1 VAQAALIGSEP
12 EVFSM
17 PAYVGIHGW
26 VAVDL
31 AQVDPDGPR
40 ELVTEAWL
48 VTAPRRLTRQFE
60 R

>member
-31 AQVDPDGPR
+31 A
-40 ELVTEAWL
+40 
-48 VTAPRRLTRQFE
+48 
-60 R
+60 

>member
-1 VAQAALIGSEP
+1 VQAALIGSEP

-17 PAYVGIHGW
+17 TAYVGIHGR

-31 AQVDPDGPR
+31 AQVDPNELR